1 MDKRFI
7 IGFCTGIAIISIITY
22 FPTIA
27 EAIYSV
33 PPTNAYQ
40 TIGIANDVNM
50 TNSSTTSISAIS
62 YRDTFYLL
70 ADDSI
75 ILNITTY
82 P

>member
-1 MDKRFI
+1 MNKPLI
-7 IGFCTGIAIISIITY
+7 IGIIIGVVIGLGFGPQISEALYSI
-22 FPTIA
+22 
-27 EAIYSV
+27 
-33 PPTNAYQ
+33 PPTNAWR

-50 TNSSTTSISAIS
+50 TNSTTSSISAIS

>member
-7 IGFCTGIAIISIITY
+7 FGVCTGMAILGIITY

-27 EAIYSV
+27 EAIYSI
-33 PPTNAYQ
+33 PPTNAWQ

-50 TNSSTTSISAIS
+50 TNSTTSSISAIS

>member
-27 EAIYSV
+27 EALYSV
-33 PPTNAYQ
+33 PPTNAYRI
-40 TIGIANDVNM
+40 IGIANDVNM
-50 TNSSTTSISAIS
+50 TNSTTSSISAIS

-75 ILNITTY
+75 VLNITRY